1 MTVSKFT
8 PENRETFAALTE
20 DGLTIADAARAT
32 GIGEKTAKRWL
43 ARGRRETSGAYA
55 DFADAVD
62 RAREARDQAEP
73 PLDPAELKAVVSR
86 AAKKGSVQAMKLY
99 WEMIRAEEQPG
110 PEPDDPFAELDRFDI
125 NTLNVHSD

>member
-1 MTVSKFT
+1 MATSKFT
-8 PENRETFAALTE
+8 PEIRETFTCLTE
-20 DGLTIADAARAT
+20 DGLTIADAARVT

-43 ARGRRETSGAYA
+43 ARGRRETDGAYR

-99 WEMIRAEEQPG
+99 WQMIRVEQQPG
-110 PEPDDPFAELDRFDI
+110 SEPADPFAELDRFDS
-125 NTLNVHSD
+125 LKE

>member
-8 PENRETFAALTE
+8 LQNRETFTCLTE
-20 DGLTIADAARAT
+20 DGLTIADAARVV

-43 ARGRRETSGAYA
+43 ARGRRETSGDYR
-55 DFADAVD
+55 DFADAVE

-86 AAKKGSVQAMKLY
+86 AAKKGSV
-99 WEMIRAEEQPG
+99 
-110 PEPDDPFAELDRFDI
+110 
-125 NTLNVHSD
+125 